1 MRKWTVRVVLVLMFL
16 ALQGPATLASAGD
29 GASIDGADHPCG
41 YGFGGGLAVAVYAA
55 VVD

>member
-1 MRKWTVRVVLVLMFL
+1 MRRKWTVRVVLVLMLL
-16 ALQGPATLASAGD
+16 ALQGPATLASAG

-41 YGFGGGLAVAVYAA
+41 YGFGGGLAVAIWDA